1 MLMNGW
7 QHTFAIK
14 TSQWYRILCSL
25 WLQNSS
31 DTMRSDDIQVVK
43 LCKELKCTVVTRQE
57 QKVMD
62 KDFKTELLREEKICQ
77 ARNLEKYH
85 LDHK

>member
-1 MLMNGW
+1 
-7 QHTFAIK
+7 
-14 TSQWYRILCSL
+14 
-25 WLQNSS
+25 
-31 DTMRSDDIQVVK
+31 MRSDDIQVVK